1 MQGGREGPGG
11 LPGGW
16 HRDRSDSLISSKWIC
31 LKPRFGFV
39 LDFICP
45 GYDKCLIATGGKP
58 KNLPQL
64 ENLPEEIRKRI
75 TLFRKV
81 RRRMRDFDVDDEK
94 VETPS
99 EQVEDFKH
107 LEAVT
112 REAKSITIF
121 GGEKTAAD
129 FYSFLFC

>member
-1 MQGGREGPGG
+1 MPD
-11 LPGGW
+11 
-16 HRDRSDSLISSKWIC
+16 RDRWQAKE
-31 LKPRFGFV
+31 P
-39 LDFICP
+39 
-45 GYDKCLIATGGKP
+45 ATAGKP
-58 KNLPQL
+58 SWGDQEEDNA
-64 ENLPEEIRKRI
+64 LPEGQTENEK
-75 TLFRKV
+75 
-81 RRRMRDFDVDDEK
+81 DFDVDDEK

-129 FYSFLFC
+129 FYSF